1 MSVVPLPTATLTPPS
16 PEAIDRDTWLAAL
29 LADTA
34 ADLHAAAVID
44 EATLTAHRVAALE
57 LALGVS
63 MLSLRPTAHGYKTPT
78 DIAQEV
84 GVSAQ
89 KVGRAI
95 TALELRVVNPGV
107 ATRVLTRLDDRW
119 VLGWAYGH
127 GAVQRIKAHLA
138 ASRAA

>member
-1 MSVVPLPTATLTPPS
+1 MSVVPLPTALVTAPTP
-16 PEAIDRDTWLAAL
+16 ECVDRETWLAAL
-29 LADTA
+29 LADVA

-44 EATLTAHRVAALE
+44 EATLTAHRVVALE

-63 MLSLRPTAHGYKTPT
+63 LLSLRPTAHGYKTPT

-95 TALELRVVNPGV
+95 TALGLRVVSPGV
-107 ATRVLTRLDDRW
+107 ATRVLTRLEDRW

-138 ASRAA
+138 ATCAA